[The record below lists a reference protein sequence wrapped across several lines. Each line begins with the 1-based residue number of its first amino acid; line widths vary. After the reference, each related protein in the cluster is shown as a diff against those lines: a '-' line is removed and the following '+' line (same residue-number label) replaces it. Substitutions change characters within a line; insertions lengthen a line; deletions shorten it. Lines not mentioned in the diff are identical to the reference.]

1 MKILVTGSA
10 GFIGMHVCVNLLKKD
25 FQVVGIDNLNDY
37 YDPQLKIDRN
47 NEILSLG
54 KSFKFMKCDL
64 LDKDQLTN
72 VFNNEKFDVVINL
85 AAQAGVR
92 YSILNP
98 QAYIDSNIQGF
109 INILENCRHNKV
121 SNLIYASSSSVYG
134 LNSSQPFKETDH
146 ADHPLALY
154 GATKRANELMAHSY
168 ANLYNLPV
176 TGLRFFT
183 VYGPWGRPDMAYFK
197 FTKKILNGKKIEIF
211 NKGKMFRDYTYIDDI
226 TDGIY
231 GLTNKNP
238 NLNQLKKY
246 KNDSLS
252 HIAPIRI
259 LNIGNTKKVSLLNFI
274 NFLEKELGKR
284 AIKKFMPMQKGDV
297 LSTLSDTSLLKR
309 ITGYNPKTNFKNGVK
324 KFIDWY
330 FNYYN

>member
-37 YDPQLKIDRN
+37 YDQQLKIDRN

-54 KSFKFMKCDL
+54 KRFKFIKCDL

-134 LNSSQPFKETDH
+134 LNS
-146 ADHPLALY
+146 
-154 GATKRANELMAHSY
+154 
-168 ANLYNLPV
+168 
-176 TGLRFFT
+176 
-183 VYGPWGRPDMAYFK
+183 
-197 FTKKILNGKKIEIF
+197 
-211 NKGKMFRDYTYIDDI
+211 
-226 TDGIY
+226 
-231 GLTNKNP
+231 
-238 NLNQLKKY
+238 
-246 KNDSLS
+246 
-252 HIAPIRI
+252 
-259 LNIGNTKKVSLLNFI
+259 
-274 NFLEKELGKR
+274 
-284 AIKKFMPMQKGDV
+284 
-297 LSTLSDTSLLKR
+297 
-309 ITGYNPKTNFKNGVK
+309 
-324 KFIDWY
+324 
-330 FNYYN
+330 

>member
-37 YDPQLKIDRN
+37 YDQQLKIDRN

-54 KSFKFMKCDL
+54 KRFKFIKCDL

-121 SNLIYASSSSVYG
+121 SNLIYASSSSV
-134 LNSSQPFKETDH
+134 
-146 ADHPLALY
+146 
-154 GATKRANELMAHSY
+154 
-168 ANLYNLPV
+168 
-176 TGLRFFT
+176 
-183 VYGPWGRPDMAYFK
+183 
-197 FTKKILNGKKIEIF
+197 
-211 NKGKMFRDYTYIDDI
+211 
-226 TDGIY
+226 
-231 GLTNKNP
+231 
-238 NLNQLKKY
+238 
-246 KNDSLS
+246 
-252 HIAPIRI
+252 
-259 LNIGNTKKVSLLNFI
+259 
-274 NFLEKELGKR
+274 
-284 AIKKFMPMQKGDV
+284 
-297 LSTLSDTSLLKR
+297 
-309 ITGYNPKTNFKNGVK
+309 
-324 KFIDWY
+324 
-330 FNYYN
+330 